1 MRILS
6 APFIA
11 AIAATFAPVAVAQT
25 SIETPRFE
33 IVLESDGAQIRDYAP
48 MIVAEVTVEAR
59 NMGQAS
65 SRGFRPLAN
74 YIFGGNT
81 ARDKIAMT
89 SPVTAQSKSHKID
102 MTAPVT
108 SQATGTGEYTV
119 RFIMPSE
126 WTMETLPVPN
136 DARVKLVEVPRHQ
149 MAAAR
154 WIGGD
159 SQDIRANAQAYLSE
173 WATAQGYTITGEA
186 TWAGYDGPMTPRS
199 QRRFEI
205 MLPVTKAED
214 AA

>member
-6 APFIA
+6 APLIA
-11 AIAATFAPVAVAQT
+11 AIAATFAPVAAAQT

-33 IVLESDGAQIRDYAP
+33 IVLESDGGQIRDYAP
-48 MIVAEVTVEAR
+48 MIVAEVTVPAR
-59 NMGQAS
+59 NAAEAS

-81 ARDKIAMT
+81 TRDKIAMT
-89 SPVTAQSKSHKID
+89 SPVTAQPKSQKID

-108 SQATGTGEYTV
+108 AQATGTGQYTV

-136 DARVKLVEVPRHQ
+136 DSRVKLLEVPRHKV
-149 MAAAR
+149 AAVR
-154 WIGGD
+154 WVGGD
-159 SQDIRANAQAYLSE
+159 SQDIRANTETYLNE
-173 WATAQGYTITGEA
+173 WATAQGYTISGEP

-199 QRRFEI
+199 QRRYEI